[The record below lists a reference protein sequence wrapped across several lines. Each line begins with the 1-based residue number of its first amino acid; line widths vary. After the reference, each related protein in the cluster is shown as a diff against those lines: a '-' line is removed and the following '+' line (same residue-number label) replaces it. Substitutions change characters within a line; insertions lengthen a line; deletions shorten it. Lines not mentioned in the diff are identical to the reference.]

1 MQKISEQ
8 QHLNA
13 YNIRAGL
20 GIRSFALLL
29 FALLLFALSLSS
41 IFKKESCEQIDLIPL
56 LSISFKKSNLLK
68 KTIFDSFPQFSPFY
82 AKRAKRSH
90 RSSLGR
96 SFLKIDGID
105 SLSSFITKERPWGNR
120 SHHSLQKSDQYT
132 MTMSQL
138 IPLIFKKERFA
149 LFTSELLFRSQK
161 RSDSLEKPT
170 IEFQPCF
177 RVTTSQCRQ
186 HQSNNI

>member
-1 MQKISEQ
+1 MHTSEQ
-8 QHLNA
+8 
-13 YNIRAGL
+13 GWE
-20 GIRSFALLL
+20 FALLL
-29 FALLLFALSLSS
+29 FCSSLFCSSLCRSRQS
-41 IFKKESCEQIDLIPL
+41 LKKRAVSK
-56 LSISFKKSNLLK
+56 SISSLCSRFPLKRAICLK